1 MKLNMEQSCQNENR
15 ISNEYGCEIIMDD
28 ILEEEKTRKPSK
40 SHDNLQTKANVNSEK
55 NIKWWKIILKN
66 CMFKEI
72 SGKAIIEI
80 QYVGHFIV

>member
-1 MKLNMEQSCQNENR
+1 MEQSCQNENR

-55 NIKWWKIILKN
+55 NIK
-66 CMFKEI
+66 
-72 SGKAIIEI
+72 
-80 QYVGHFIV
+80 